1 MNQATIAGHLGS
13 DPEVKFTPSG
23 RKVTTLR
30 VAARARRSGKEETTI
45 WWRVTIWGE
54 QFDKIMG
61 YFKKGSP
68 IIVQGEIDLEIFTN
82 REGKPQIAAG
92 ITAHNIMFSPF
103 GRTDQIGV
111 DGRQTTDAQLKE
123 EGVQAKPLLSNEPFD
138 AEEEIPF

>member
-30 VAARARRSGKEETTI
+30 VAARTRKGGKDETI

-54 QFDKIMG
+54 QFDKMMT

-68 IIVQGEIDLEIFTN
+68 IIVQGEMDLEIFTN
-82 REGKPQIAAG
+82 REGKSQLSAG

-103 GRTDQIGV
+103 GRTDQAE
-111 DGRQTTDAQLKE
+111 QTTGAPLKE
-123 EGVQAKPLLSNEPFD
+123 ENIHAKPLLSNEPFD

>member
-13 DPEVKFTPSG
+13 DPEVKFTPSN

-30 VAARARRSGKEETTI
+30 VAARTRKGGKDETI

-54 QFDKIMG
+54 QFDKMMG

-68 IIVQGEIDLEIFTN
+68 IIVQGEMDLEIFTN
-82 REGKPQIAAG
+82 REGKSQISAG

-103 GRTDQIGV
+103 GRSDQA
-111 DGRQTTDAQLKE
+111 QTTEPKE
-123 EGVQAKPLLSNEPFD
+123 ESAYIKPSLNNESFNAD
-138 AEEEIPF
+138 EAEEEIPF

>member
-30 VAARARRSGKEETTI
+30 VAARARKAGKDETI

-54 QFDKIMG
+54 QFDKMIP
-61 YFKKGSP
+61 YFKKGSS
-68 IIVQGEIDLEIFTN
+68 IIVQGEIELEMFTN
-82 REGKPQIAAG
+82 REGKSQIAAG
-92 ITAHNIMFSPF
+92 ITASNIMFSPF
-103 GRTDQIGV
+103 GRTDQTGTEE
-111 DGRQTTDAQLKE
+111 RPTNAQTKE
-123 EGVQAKPLLSNEPFD
+123 EGIPTKPILSNEPFD